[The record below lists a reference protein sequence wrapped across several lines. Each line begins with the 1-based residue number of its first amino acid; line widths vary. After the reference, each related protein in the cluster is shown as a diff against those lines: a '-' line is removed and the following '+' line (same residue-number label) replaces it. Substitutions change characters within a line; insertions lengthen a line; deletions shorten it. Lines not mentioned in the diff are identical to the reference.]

1 MCGIFG
7 YYNYKVSRD
16 RGDVLDLLFTGLRR
30 LEYRGYDSA
39 GVCVDGDPL
48 PSGAADAPLPAAGV
62 TATVRA
68 SPPDGEAAAD
78 GAAPASK
85 AVTIPPLA
93 LDDDPDAATAGPA
106 PLRGPPAVFKA
117 SGKVD
122 ALEAATR
129 AAASAAG
136 LDLGRRLDAHAGIAH
151 TRWATH
157 GPPSEVNAH
166 PHTSGPGGEFV
177 VVHNGIITNYKA
189 LRDFLEG
196 PGGEGPFL
204 SETDTEVIPKLCRY
218 VYRQWTS
225 GGSPTA
231 AGNGG
236 GGGKGSA
243 SSLLAAAAARAGSR
257 SRSDLAAAVAALPSG
272 REGSPPSS
280 SSPCPP
286 PSFPELVMAVAAHLE
301 GAFALLIKS
310 THYPGELV
318 ACKRGSPL
326 ILGIKAS
333 PVHDSPAK
341 LRVSAG
347 DVGAMRSMAG
357 DALECFLASDASAF
371 VEHTKKVVVLEDGDV
386 LHLCKGAY
394 GIYATS
400 PGDESAGIVGGGV
413 SGAPPKP
420 VPRGL
425 STLDMEVAHIMK
437 GGWDHF
443 MQKEIHEQPD
453 SLLQTMRGRVAFEA
467 GAHGP
472 PGSVTPRGGVSG
484 GGAKADP
491 YLESRITLGGLAD
504 HLAAIRRSRRIVFV
518 ACGTSYHACLA
529 CRQTVEELAGLPV
542 SLELASDLMDR
553 RCPIYRDDACV
564 FVSQSGETADTLA
577 ALNYAKAAGALC
589 IGVTNTVGSA
599 IARSTHCGV
608 HINAGCEIG
617 VASTKAYT
625 SQMVAIT
632 MMALAL
638 ADDSISK
645 RAARDAIIDDLGRL
659 PDAVRG
665 ALALDGAMRDLAAT
679 LKDEESLLVFG
690 RGYNYA
696 TALEAALKVKEVA
709 LMHSEGILAGEM
721 KHGPLALVDDALP
734 IVVVATRDR
743 MHGKMLSVIQQLR
756 ARGARLI
763 VVCTAGDADVRA
775 AVSERC
781 TLVEVP
787 YVVEALQ
794 PVVNI
799 IPLQLLSYHLTVL
812 RGHNVDQPRNLAKS
826 VTVTED

>member
-16 RGDVLDLLFTGLRR
+16 RGEVLDLLFTGLRR

-39 GVCVDGDPL
+39 GVCVDADP
-48 PSGAADAPLPAAGV
+48 PASGGGVQQGAGV

-68 SPPDGEAAAD
+68 SPPGEEEKGGKA
-78 GAAPASK
+78 GA
-85 AVTIPPLA
+85 IP
-93 LDDDPDAATAGPA
+93 DPDAPAPAGPA
-106 PLRGPPAVFKA
+106 PLLAPPAIFKA

-122 ALEAATR
+122 ALEAAAR
-129 AAASAAG
+129 AAAATGG
-136 LDLGRRLDAHAGIAH
+136 LDLRRRLDAHAGIAH

-166 PHTSGPGGEFV
+166 PHASGPGGEFV
-177 VVHNGIITNYKA
+177 VVHNGIITNHKA

-196 PGGEGPFL
+196 AGEGPFL
-204 SETDTEVIPKLCRY
+204 SETDTEVIPKLCQY
-218 VYRQWTS
+218 VYRQWTV

-231 AGNGG
+231 
-236 GGGKGSA
+236 GKGSA
-243 SSLLAAAAARAGSR
+243 GSLLACTRAGSA
-257 SRSDLAAAVAALPSG
+257 SRGDLKAGGPPTPADG
-272 REGSPPSS
+272 GSPP
-280 SSPCPP
+280 PQ
-286 PSFPELVMAVAAHLE
+286 PSLPELVMDVMSHLE

-326 ILGIKAS
+326 ILGIKAA

-347 DVGAMRSMAG
+347 DHGAMRSMAG

-386 LHLCKGAY
+386 LHLCAGAY
-394 GIYATS
+394 GIYATR
-400 PGDESAGIVGGGV
+400 GDGV
-413 SGAPPKP
+413 STCPSGISSPKP

-453 SLLQTMRGRVAFEA
+453 SILQTMRGRVCFDRA
-467 GAHGP
+467 GAAAAA
-472 PGSVTPRGGVSG
+472 GSVTPRGGPRGAAG
-484 GGAKADP
+484 GDP
-491 YLESRITLGGLAD
+491 YLEHRINLGGLAD
-504 HLAAIRRSRRIVFV
+504 HLPSIRRSRRIVFV

-529 CRQTVEELAGLPV
+529 CRQTVEELVGLPV

-589 IGVTNTVGSA
+589 VGITNTVGSA
-599 IARSTHCGV
+599 IARTTHCGV

-632 MMALAL
+632 MAALAL

-645 RAARDAIIDDLGRL
+645 RTARDAIIDDLGRL

-734 IVVVATRDR
+734 IVVFATKDR

-763 VVCTAGDADVRA
+763 VVCTEGDDDVRSI
-775 AVSERC
+775 VSPHC

-787 YVVEALQ
+787 HVVEALQ